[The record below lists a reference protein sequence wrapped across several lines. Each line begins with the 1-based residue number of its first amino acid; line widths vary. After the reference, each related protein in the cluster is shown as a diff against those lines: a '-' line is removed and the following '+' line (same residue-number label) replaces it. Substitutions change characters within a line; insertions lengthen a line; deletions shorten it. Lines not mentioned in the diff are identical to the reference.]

1 MTCCAYLIN
10 KKTKVTES
18 SAGTDL
24 PLTRLSV
31 NHPCTSQHEANL
43 HKSTAM
49 DDAFVQAIEY
59 RPVSPIPQATG
70 IPVIDLSPLARTP
83 PSPGA
88 VNALAAGVG
97 AACRDW
103 GFFLAVSHGV
113 PDATV
118 ARAVEA
124 GRAFFALPPERKAAV
139 RRTEQ
144 APLGYY
150 DAEHTKNV
158 RDWKEV
164 FDVFPHEPRPH
175 AGAADDELVF
185 VNKWPDDGELPEFR

>member
-1 MTCCAYLIN
+1 
-10 KKTKVTES
+10 
-18 SAGTDL
+18 
-24 PLTRLSV
+24 
-31 NHPCTSQHEANL
+31 
-43 HKSTAM
+43 M
-49 DDAFVQAIEY
+49 DDAFVQATEH

-70 IPVIDLSPLARTP
+70 VPVIDLSPALAGT
-83 PSPGA
+83 PGA
-88 VNALAAGVG
+88 VDALAAQVG

-103 GFFLAVSHGV
+103 GFFVAVGHGV
-113 PDATV
+113 PEATV

-150 DAEHTKNV
+150 DAEHKNV

-164 FDVFPHEPRPH
+164 FDIFPRELPPSQ

-185 VNKWPDDGELPEFR
+185 VNKWPDGADLPGFR

>member
-1 MTCCAYLIN
+1 
-10 KKTKVTES
+10 
-18 SAGTDL
+18 
-24 PLTRLSV
+24 
-31 NHPCTSQHEANL
+31 
-43 HKSTAM
+43 M
-49 DDAFVQAIEY
+49 DDAFVQATEH

-70 IPVIDLSPLARTP
+70 VPVIDLSPALAGT
-83 PSPGA
+83 PGA
-88 VNALAAGVG
+88 VDALAAQVG

-103 GFFLAVSHGV
+103 GFFVAVGHGV
-113 PDATV
+113 PEATV

-164 FDVFPHEPRPH
+164 FDIFPRELPPSQ

-185 VNKWPDDGELPEFR
+185 VNKWPDGADLPGFR